1 MQPGKMQALKAG
13 FSWTHQLH
21 LKGCA
26 WRVQI
31 TSLSPLEVL
40 TYMSS

>member
-1 MQPGKMQALKAG
+1 MQPGKMPALKAG
-13 FSWTHQLH
+13 FSWTHQLR

-31 TSLSPLEVL
+31 TSLSLLEGL
-40 TYMSS
+40 TYRSS